1 MRNILRFDELDSTV
15 TYAKQH
21 SHSLADKTII
31 IAKRQTAGRGRFD
44 RKWDSQ
50 EGGLYLGIWLQ
61 PRKTDFL
68 ANLTQLT
75 ALSVCLVL
83 RKLGADAWLK
93 WPNDVL
99 ADGKKICGILSEAV
113 ASSSGFEGLVIG
125 PGINVRQT
133 DLSHVGQPAVSL
145 KMLGIETDEETVM
158 QHLLDTFFERYEA
171 VAENGFPVIRD
182 EYLKHFPYIGKEVHI
197 QNGVRPVSGA
207 VQTISPEGRLV
218 LQTPQGVT
226 EISIGDMMV

>member
-1 MRNILRFDELDSTV
+1 MRHILRFDELDSTI
-15 TYAKQH
+15 TYIKNHYAQ
-21 SHSLADKTII
+21 LADQTVVV
-31 IAKRQTAGRGRFD
+31 AKRQSAGRGRFD

-50 EGGLYLGIWLQ
+50 NGGLYLGIWLK

-68 ANLTQLT
+68 PNLTQLM
-75 ALSVCLVL
+75 ALSVCLTL
-83 RKLGADAWLK
+83 RKLGAQAQLK

-113 ASSSGFEGLVIG
+113 TTSAKFEGLVIG

-158 QHLLDTFFERYEA
+158 DAVLDLFFDRCEA
-171 VAENGFPVIRD
+171 VANRGFDVIRG
-182 EYLKHFPYIGKEVHI
+182 EYLTYFPYIGKEVTI
-197 QNGVRPVSGA
+197 QYGAGPDSGTVR
-207 VQTISPEGRLV
+207 TISPEGRLM
-218 LQTPQGVT
+218 LQTPQGIK

>member
-93 WPNDVL
+93 
-99 ADGKKICGILSEAV
+99 
-113 ASSSGFEGLVIG
+113 
-125 PGINVRQT
+125 
-133 DLSHVGQPAVSL
+133 
-145 KMLGIETDEETVM
+145 
-158 QHLLDTFFERYEA
+158 
-171 VAENGFPVIRD
+171 
-182 EYLKHFPYIGKEVHI
+182 
-197 QNGVRPVSGA
+197 
-207 VQTISPEGRLV
+207 
-218 LQTPQGVT
+218 
-226 EISIGDMMV
+226 

>member
-1 MRNILRFDELDSTV
+1 MRNILRFDELDSTI

-158 QHLLDTFFERYEA
+158 QHLLDTFFDRYEA
-171 VAENGFPVIRD
+171 VAESGFSVIRG
-182 EYLKHFPYIGKEVHI
+182 EYLKYFPYIGKQVTI
-197 QNGVRPVSGA
+197 QYGAGPAVGA
-207 VQTISPEGRLV
+207 VKTISPEGRLV
-218 LQTPQGVT
+218 LQTPQGIK

>member
-1 MRNILRFDELDSTV
+1 MRNILRFDELDSTI

-68 ANLTQLT
+68 AHLTQLT

-158 QHLLDTFFERYEA
+158 QHLLDTFFDRYEA
-171 VAENGFPVIRD
+171 VVARCFSVLRG
-182 EYLKHFPYIGKEVHI
+182 EYLKFLPYIGKQVTI
-197 QNGVRPVSGA
+197 QYGAGPAVGA
-207 VQTISPEGRLV
+207 VKTISPEGRLV
-218 LQTPQGVT
+218 LQTPQGIK